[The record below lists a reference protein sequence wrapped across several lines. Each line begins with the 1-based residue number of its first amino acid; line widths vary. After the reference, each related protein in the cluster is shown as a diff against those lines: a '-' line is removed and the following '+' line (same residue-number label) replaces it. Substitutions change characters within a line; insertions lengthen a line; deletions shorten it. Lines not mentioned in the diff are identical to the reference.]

1 MNSLRQLILE
11 LNRKN
16 MEVIILKRLFLS
28 NISTNTIINNYLAK
42 LRISSSTISLIKE

>member
-1 MNSLRQLILE
+1 MNSLWQLILE
-11 LNRKN
+11 LN
-16 MEVIILKRLFLS
+16 MEVIILKRLFLN